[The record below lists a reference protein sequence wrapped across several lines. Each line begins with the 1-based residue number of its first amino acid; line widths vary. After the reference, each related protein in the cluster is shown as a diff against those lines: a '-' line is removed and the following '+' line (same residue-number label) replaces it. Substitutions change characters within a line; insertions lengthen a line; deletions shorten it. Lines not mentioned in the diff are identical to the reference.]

1 MKKIIAIAVLAGI
14 IIALVAGFIGWNVGV
29 KTAPKSFFTQREMS
43 DEKNLYSIPAEVTE
57 IHREKDLIFFVDMRG
72 EEYAFV
78 SDLAWEVGDEITVI
92 FDSRGTGDLT
102 DDIVI
107 NVNWLGEW
115 EG

>member
-1 MKKIIAIAVLAGI
+1 MKKIIAIAILAGI
-14 IIALVAGFIGWNVGV
+14 IIALVAGFIGWNIGV

-43 DEKNLYSIPAEVTE
+43 GEENLYSIPAEVSE
-57 IHREKDLIFFVDMRG
+57 VIREKNLVFFVDMRG

>member
-1 MKKIIAIAVLAGI
+1 MKKIIAIAILAGI
-14 IIALVAGFIGWNVGV
+14 IIALVAGFIGYQI
-29 KTAPKSFFTQREMS
+29 APKSFFTQREMS
-43 DEKNLYSIPAEVTE
+43 DEDNLYSIPAEVSE
-57 IHREKDLIFFVDMRG
+57 VIREKNLVFFVDMRG